1 MHFKAEIIPINIT
14 NLDKS
19 LQKCQIIFGWNS
31 ETYKSIVKRYNDY
44 ITNDNKE
51 IWQIS
56 FTNSNQIIASCHLI
70 VNNLEFLNSKVIN
83 LTNVYVTM
91 EHRGQG
97 YFYKLMGEVEKFARD
112 CHIDLL
118 LVVAR
123 KKVKDIYW
131 KAGFHGF
138 YNFPLLT
145 FQSENPHKVETQSI
159 SAKLAEV
166 TELDRIRKISNKW
179 NLILQKRDYAA
190 WNLIIQNN
198 TIEFINSKKSSYI
211 IHKNGELLEFGCIEE
226 QDVIEMVKHS
236 IALQVLQIP
245 FDLVTRYS
253 EIMKEFHYNYSTR
266 FEKKEGHL
274 IKILNSQYLNL
285 LNIFDA
291 NQNLSQANK
300 NYLEILPLDQ
310 W

>member
-1 MHFKAEIIPINIT
+1 MHFKVEIIPMNKT
-14 NLDKS
+14 NLDNS

-31 ETYKSIVKRYNDY
+31 ETYKSIFKRYINY

-56 FTNSNQIIASCHLI
+56 FTNLNEIIASCHLI

-83 LTNVYVTM
+83 VTNVYVTK

-97 YFYKLMGEVEKFARD
+97 YFYKLIGEVEKFAKE
-112 CHIDLL
+112 CSIDVL

-138 YNFPLLT
+138 YNFPILN
-145 FQSENPHKVETQSI
+145 FQSENPYKVKTQSI
-159 SAKLAEV
+159 PAKL
-166 TELDRIRKISNKW
+166 TEYIELNRLRNISNKW
-179 NLILQKRDYAA
+179 NLILQKRDYAT

-198 TIEFINSKKSSYI
+198 TVEFINSKKSSYI
-211 IHKNGELLEFGCIEE
+211 IHKDGELLEYGGIEE
-226 QDVIEMVKHS
+226 QDVIEILQHS
-236 IALQVLQIP
+236 IALKILKVP
-245 FDLVTRYS
+245 FDLVTRHS
-253 EIMKEFHYNYSTR
+253 EIIKKFQYNYSTR

-274 IKILNSQYLNL
+274 IKILNTQYLTL
-285 LNIFDA
+285 LNTFEA
-291 NQNLSQANK
+291 NQNLSQAN
-300 NYLEILPLDQ
+300 NYYLEILPLDQ